1 MDQERDETLASGPG
15 DRPVLSEL
23 RSARF
28 RRGGDGGGDRDGVTG
43 MIREIPNFLKLL
55 GRLATDPRVS
65 AVDKGILA
73 ATIAYVLSPIDL
85 IPDFILGLGQIDD
98 IYLLALALDR
108 MLNNAGEQVLLDHWD
123 GDPANLDRLVGV
135 LDKAGALLPEPIRR
149 MLGSRMK

>member
-1 MDQERDETLASGPG
+1 M
-15 DRPVLSEL
+15 
-23 RSARF
+23 
-28 RRGGDGGGDRDGVTG
+28 
-43 MIREIPNFLKLL
+43 
-55 GRLATDPRVS
+55 
-65 AVDKGILA
+65 
-73 ATIAYVLSPIDL
+73 LSPIDL